1 MHTFHPWLKCSN
13 LWVKRWKRTDGA
25 DVTIKFPVF
34 LLPWETSAQSWL
46 HLCYNGQNP
55 LVCSA
60 FHLRAC
66 VCVCSRSSFYLFTSD
81 PPWVISS
88 DFVVGTLLSQL
99 EKQNS
104 HGFLQGNPKFL
115 HKLSWNIELCGTY
128 LILINMEFE
137 FIRFRT
143 FFYYYYY
150 HYYCYYYYLF
160 VPGGLLENF
169 FWCQVDQNFTP
180 GFEFSICVCL
190 TA

>member
-1 MHTFHPWLKCSN
+1 MYTFHPWLKCSN

-60 FHLRAC
+60 FHLRVC
-66 VCVCSRSSFYLFTSD
+66 VCVCVFKVIFFTCLLLTHLGWSLQ
-81 PPWVISS
+81 IS
-88 DFVVGTLLSQL
+88 LLEL

-137 FIRFRT
+137 FVRFRT
-143 FFYYYYY
+143 FFCYYYY

-180 GFEFSICVCL
+180 GFEFSVCVCL